1 MKPILCALP
10 SEILDVLSAIISG
23 DEPTDK
29 DGKKVKVVIED
40 DRAMPFEDDL
50 CPYDGDCGEC
60 PYEEKCSEDTEDFD
74 GWEITCEIDDDDDTE
89 PDMWGIP
96 EIDHVVFSGRATI
109 VFWEDGTK
117 TIVKCMEGEKF
128 ERYAGFAAAC
138 MKKMFGST
146 SRAKSVMDYFT
157 VEQPVSAKKKKK
169 NDDNAPLPGQ
179 ITVDEVL
186 LDTTPMDKVIQ
197 EAIDEALAK

>member
-1 MKPILCALP
+1 MKPIFCAIPEEVLD
-10 SEILDVLSAIISG
+10 ILNDIVLDIVDS
-23 DEPTDK
+23 DDN

-40 DRAMPFEDDL
+40 DNAIPFSDDI
-50 CPYDGDCGEC
+50 CPYDCDCGEC
-60 PYEEKCSEDTEDFD
+60 PCEDKCAEDTEN
-74 GWEITCEIDDDDDTE
+74 WKITYEEAEDDE
-89 PDMWGIP
+89 YPDMWGIP
-96 EIDHVVFSGRATI
+96 EIDHVVFSGPATI

-146 SRAKSVMDYFT
+146 SRAKSVMEYFT
-157 VEQPVSAKKKKK
+157 LEKPVVEKKKKK
-169 NDDNAPLPGQ
+169 KEDDAPLPGQ
-179 ITVDEVL
+179 MTIDDMIPTPTV
-186 LDTTPMDKVIQ
+186 DKVIQ